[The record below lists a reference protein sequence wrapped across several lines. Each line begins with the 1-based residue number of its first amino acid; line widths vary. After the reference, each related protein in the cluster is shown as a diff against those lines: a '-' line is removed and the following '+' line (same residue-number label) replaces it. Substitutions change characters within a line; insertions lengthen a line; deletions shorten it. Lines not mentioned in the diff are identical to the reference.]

1 VRNLNVKIFLEAL
14 TLLIREWYGYIRH
27 TLVTPRNVGGWLGL
41 SQWRRE
47 INDVTLREKYFP
59 AVCYPTTKFETKK
72 KKPPFVPNAVAA
84 G

>member
-41 SQWRRE
+41 SRWRRE